1 MKGTKKYLA
10 YAVGE
15 IVLVV
20 IGILIAVSINNAN
33 ERSKEKRQ
41 RIELA
46 QKVYNQM
53 IIDSTDL
60 NKVLVENREK
70 VEYFNMVL
78 RQDLPAETIG
88 KCADCRW
95 LITTNHTIANSD
107 PKVKLWLDKAELGKD
122 ELSQELRRIEENYVE
137 KLAILKL
144 FEESIVEE
152 LKNNMQHLKDNYD
165 WFGNFISNNVCDA
178 DCEEYFANDP
188 GFRNRVAYME
198 LLLMR
203 AYQIEVGNFNRAI
216 GEHLT
221 ILEDMLADAGK

>member
-15 IVLVV
+15 IILVV

-53 IIDSTDL
+53 VIDSTGL
-60 NKVLVENREK
+60 NEVLVKNKEK

-78 RQDLPAETIG
+78 RHDLPGETIAN
-88 KCADCRW
+88 CAECRW
-95 LITTNHTIANSD
+95 LITTNHTIANTD
-107 PKVKLWLDKAELGKD
+107 PKIKLWLDKAELGKD
-122 ELSQELRRIEENYVE
+122 ELSQELRSIEENYVE

-144 FEESIVEE
+144 FEESIVDE
-152 LKNNMQHLKDNYD
+152 LKSNMNYLKDRHQ

-178 DCEEYFANDP
+178 DCRDYFANDP
-188 GFRNRVAYME
+188 SFKNRVAYME

-216 GEHLT
+216 GEHIKVLDGL
-221 ILEDMLADAGK
+221 LEDAGK